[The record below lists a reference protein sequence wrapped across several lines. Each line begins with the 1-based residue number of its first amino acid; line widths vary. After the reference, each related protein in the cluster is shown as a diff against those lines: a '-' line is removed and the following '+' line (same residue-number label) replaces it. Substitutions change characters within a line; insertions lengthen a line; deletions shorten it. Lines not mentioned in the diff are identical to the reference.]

1 MAGLR
6 KKYESEV
13 HLGFLV
19 IICILLLLNFVSNF
33 IAFKARSISQ
43 ESLSR
48 QMREAGLV
56 VSRAVQEEFP
66 LPLSDVRKLEFRQR
80 YNLSGLLL
88 VPSKPSAEAKEARRR
103 WLANITGRL
112 PFGSVPGMAEKMLRE
127 EYHLLS
133 GGRDGEFFYLY
144 PLSVR
149 AGPDLLILSVRR
161 PALAYLNE
169 SRELLSILLPGALI
183 LVLVV
188 YLVLSRFIF
197 SPFRKIK
204 EQAVRAG
211 RQVDEEGN
219 EAEAVVLEYERV
231 ISSLKQKEAELLA
244 LNDSIQ
250 SKADTLEQLNQYL
263 LSSSKS
269 GIITLDMSGLVVSLN
284 RAACELL
291 MLDAGSSVGASCQQ
305 LMSKYPRIS
314 NQILRALQDE
324 VFEGYREVSLTPSE
338 GTIITVGMTVSP
350 IRDNEGNTVGI
361 SVLLNDLTEL
371 TDLRREV
378 EEKGRLAALGEMA
391 GGLAHQLR
399 NSMGAIN
406 GYGKLVKRRLTDGA
420 ESVDNI
426 ESLLKETHEAEDLI
440 GRFLNFARP
449 FDFDPSLIDLRN
461 LIEETVRSFRVRD
474 GNEFLEFSLSFAG
487 DLTINADQSLL
498 KQALSNMI
506 ENSIHAYS
514 GNRGTIRVDCSKS
527 SGGISIEIED
537 FGKGIPEKDLDKIF
551 TPFFSS
557 RPAGTGLGLPLAS
570 KIVHLHGGRIT
581 VTSEV
586 GRGTTFC
593 TMIPSV
599 SETTIRPDQIA
610 TV

>member
-1 MAGLR
+1 
-6 KKYESEV
+6 
-13 HLGFLV
+13 
-19 IICILLLLNFVSNF
+19 
-33 IAFKARSISQ
+33 
-43 ESLSR
+43 
-48 QMREAGLV
+48 
-56 VSRAVQEEFP
+56 
-66 LPLSDVRKLEFRQR
+66 
-80 YNLSGLLL
+80 
-88 VPSKPSAEAKEARRR
+88 
-103 WLANITGRL
+103 
-112 PFGSVPGMAEKMLRE
+112 
-127 EYHLLS
+127 
-133 GGRDGEFFYLY
+133 
-144 PLSVR
+144 
-149 AGPDLLILSVRR
+149 
-161 PALAYLNE
+161 
-169 SRELLSILLPGALI
+169 
-183 LVLVV
+183 
-188 YLVLSRFIF
+188 
-197 SPFRKIK
+197 
-204 EQAVRAG
+204 
-211 RQVDEEGN
+211 
-219 EAEAVVLEYERV
+219 
-231 ISSLKQKEAELLA
+231 
-244 LNDSIQ
+244 
-250 SKADTLEQLNQYL
+250 
-263 LSSSKS
+263 
-269 GIITLDMSGLVVSLN
+269 
-284 RAACELL
+284 
-291 MLDAGSSVGASCQQ
+291 
-305 LMSKYPRIS
+305 
-314 NQILRALQDE
+314 
-324 VFEGYREVSLTPSE
+324 
-338 GTIITVGMTVSP
+338 MTVSP

-378 EEKGRLAALGEMA
+378 EEKGRLVALGEMA

-514 GNRGTIRVDCSKS
+514 GNRGKIRIDCSKS

-537 FGKGIPEKDLDKIF
+537 FGKGIPEDDRDKIF

-599 SETTIRPDQIA
+599 SETTIRPDQITTA
-610 TV
+610 

>member
-1 MAGLR
+1 MAGRR
-6 KKYESEV
+6 KKFESEV

-19 IICILLLLNFVSNF
+19 IICLLLLLNFVSNF

-43 ESLSR
+43 ETLTR

-56 VSRAVQEEFP
+56 ISRAVQEEFP
-66 LPLSDVRKLEFRQR
+66 LPLSDDRKLELRER
-80 YNLSGLLL
+80 YSFSGILV
-88 VPSKPSAEAKEARRR
+88 VPSKPPAEAKEARRR
-103 WLANITGRL
+103 WLANLTGRL
-112 PFGSVPGMAEKMLRE
+112 PSGSIPDMAEQLLRE

-133 GGRDGEFFYLY
+133 GGREGEFFYLY
-144 PLSVR
+144 PFSVK
-149 AGPDLLILSVRR
+149 AGPDLLILSARR
-161 PALAYLNE
+161 PALAYLEE
-169 SRELLSILLPGALI
+169 SRELLSLLLPGALI
-183 LVLVV
+183 LVLVI

-211 RQVDEEGN
+211 RQVDEESN
-219 EAEAVVLEYERV
+219 EVEAVVLEYERV

-250 SKADTLEQLNQYL
+250 NKADTLEQLNQYL

-269 GIITLDMSGLVVSLN
+269 GIITMDMSGLVLSLN

-291 MLDAGSSVGASCQQ
+291 LLDASSSVGASCQQ
-305 LMSKYPRIS
+305 LMSKYPRITD
-314 NQILRALQDE
+314 QIHQALHDAI
-324 VFEGYREVSLTPSE
+324 FEGYREVSLMPSE
-338 GTIITVGMTVSP
+338 GANITVGMTVSP
-350 IRDNEGNTVGI
+350 IRDNEGHTVGI

-378 EEKGRLAALGEMA
+378 EQKGRLAALGEMA

-420 ESVDNI
+420 QSVENI
-426 ESLLKETHEAEDLI
+426 EALLMETHEAEDLI

-449 FDFDPSLIDLRN
+449 FDFDPLLIDMRN

-474 GNEFLEFSLSFAG
+474 EFEAIEFSLSFAG
-487 DLTINADQSLL
+487 NLTTRADQSLL
-498 KQALSNMI
+498 KQAFSNMI

-514 GNRGTIRVDCSKS
+514 ANRGTIRIGCSES
-527 SGGISIEIED
+527 AGNISIEIED
-537 FGKGIPEKDLDKIF
+537 FGKGIPGGDLEKIF

-581 VTSEV
+581 VMSKIGE
-586 GRGTTFC
+586 GTTFC

-599 SETTIRPDQIA
+599 SETPVRSGQIV